1 MNNNL
6 LLAYLSA
13 LGQGAWRKFR
23 RVFDELTINEP
34 VESIYPTVKARQL
47 SHLGHVEFD
56 FERDLRWA
64 ISPPT
69 LAWLPRQD
77 GVVGVLCGYRTKN
90 LISKLEAVVREY
102 GGEVEICYQ
111 PEAPDAVLVRIPA
124 SHIGHTIA
132 QNLGI
137 HSEPDLATRLAY
149 CLPSIE
155 DYWHLCPSEP
165 EPVGYK
171 MQQFD
176 PQSLEWRDVASSEKE
191 GFYRYEYFYP
201 EYRLKWN
208 GNCIKTPKNVGCFL
222 LLNKYKKHVLQYD
235 DSKQTLTVPL
245 SLKLPILFARSAT
258 LCSGFVPNFNPS
270 QKQHTYSEVTPT
282 VARYILSKLKQ
293 GSE

>member
-90 LISKLEAVVREY
+90 LISKL
-102 GGEVEICYQ
+102 
-111 PEAPDAVLVRIPA
+111 
-124 SHIGHTIA
+124 
-132 QNLGI
+132 
-137 HSEPDLATRLAY
+137 AY
-149 CLPSIE
+149 
-155 DYWHLCPSEP
+155 H
-165 EPVGYK
+165 
-171 MQQFD
+171 
-176 PQSLEWRDVASSEKE
+176 A
-191 GFYRYEYFYP
+191 
-201 EYRLKWN
+201 
-208 GNCIKTPKNVGCFL
+208 
-222 LLNKYKKHVLQYD
+222 
-235 DSKQTLTVPL
+235 
-245 SLKLPILFARSAT
+245 
-258 LCSGFVPNFNPS
+258 
-270 QKQHTYSEVTPT
+270 
-282 VARYILSKLKQ
+282 
-293 GSE
+293 